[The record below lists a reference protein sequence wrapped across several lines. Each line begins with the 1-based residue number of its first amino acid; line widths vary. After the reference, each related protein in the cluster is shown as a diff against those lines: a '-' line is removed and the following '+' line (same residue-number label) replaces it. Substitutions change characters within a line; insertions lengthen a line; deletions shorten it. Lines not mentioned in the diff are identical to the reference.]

1 MIISKSEREFILFL
15 LGRYAEIMWEEIAW
29 WSKKKKNMTTEWQNE
44 KSVLSI
50 EFAADIDSWFRG
62 SSQVIIVE
70 VFEDAISEVATMVLL
85 FS

>member
-50 EFAADIDSWFRG
+50 EFAADIDTG
-62 SSQVIIVE
+62 
-70 VFEDAISEVATMVLL
+70 SEVQAKLL
-85 FS
+85 

>member
-1 MIISKSEREFILFL
+1 M
-15 LGRYAEIMWEEIAW
+15 
-29 WSKKKKNMTTEWQNE
+29 KKNMTTEWQNE

-70 VFEDAISEVATMVLL
+70 VFEDAISEVASMVLL